1 MKILQKGISS
11 QALSGIVLFLSRNN
25 SGRSQI
31 AEGFFKKYAPRGY
44 ITLSAAVSS
53 TKAEQHE
60 ISPLAK
66 ATMLEYG
73 IDIGNQKVKR
83 TTENMIRDATII
95 IYIGFEYNKSE
106 TLSRR
111 KVIRW
116 NIHAIRDNSL
126 DEARKIRDEIE
137 KKVRGL
143 AADLNKK
150 NL

>member
-11 QALSGIVLFLSRNN
+11 QALSRIVLFLSPNN
-25 SGRSQI
+25 AGRSQM
-31 AEGFFKKYAPRGY
+31 AEGFFRKYAPRGY

-53 TKAEQHE
+53 TKTEQHE

-66 ATMLEYG
+66 AAMLEYG

-95 IYIGFEYNKSE
+95 IYIGFEYDKSE
-106 TLSRR
+106 TLSTR

-126 DEARKIRDEIE
+126 DEARKISDEIE
-137 KKVRGL
+137 KKVRGTCSRP
-143 AADLNKK
+143 
-150 NL
+150 